1 MIKNLTI
8 ASLGF
13 SSGLPYILIFST
25 LGVWLAD
32 IGIDLT
38 LIGFFAWIVLTYSL
52 KFLWAPLVDN
62 FSIPILNR
70 FGNRK
75 SWILLS
81 QSLIVICLIL
91 LSLTNPL
98 DSLNLFAFIA
108 FLVAFSGSIQD
119 IAIDAFR
126 IEVAELN
133 QQGNLAASYQLGYR
147 AAILISSSFA
157 LIFASEYGWSL
168 TYQLMAILMFVG
180 VMGVLIC
187 PEQAN
192 PVLRKLT
199 LSNSI
204 LEPIK
209 DFMSRFGIYLA
220 SFLLLIVCT
229 YRLTDI
235 VMGPMA
241 SPFYLDK
248 GYTLKEIGYVV
259 KVVAVIASIVG
270 FFLGGILVKKKGV
283 KFTLIIGALL
293 VLITNLSFSVVAL
306 YEKDLALLGLI
317 VGADSLAAGVVGTAN
332 ITFLTSL
339 VSKQYTAVQYAL
351 LTSFMMLPGKIFS
364 GFSGVLASF
373 FKAEYGSEY
382 GWTAFFI
389 FTSLLTIPCLFLLLY
404 YARENFTHDKNL

>member
-8 ASLGF
+8 VSLGF

-62 FSIPILNR
+62 FSIPYLNKYG
-70 FGNRK
+70 FRK
-75 SWILLS
+75 SWILFS
-81 QSLIVICLIL
+81 QSMIIICLVL
-91 LSLTNPL
+91 LSLIDPL
-98 DSLNLFAFIA
+98 KSISLFAFVA

-126 IEVAELN
+126 IEVAEIS
-133 QQGNLAASYQLGYR
+133 QQGNLAASYQFGYR

-157 LIFASEYGWSL
+157 LIFASEYGWSS
-168 TYQLMAILMFVG
+168 TYQLMALLMFIG
-180 VMGVLIC
+180 VTGVLIC
-187 PEQAN
+187 PEQTN
-192 PVLRKLT
+192 PSLKKLT
-199 LSNSI
+199 LSKSFF
-204 LEPIK
+204 EPLN
-209 DFMSRFGIYLA
+209 DFISRFGLYFA

-259 KVVAVIASIVG
+259 KVVAVLASILG

-293 VLITNLSFSVVAL
+293 VLMTNLSFSIVAL
-306 YEKDLALLGLI
+306 YEKDIALLGLV

-351 LTSFMMLPGKIFS
+351 LTSFMMLPGKLLS

-373 FKAEYGSEY
+373 FKAQYGSEY
-382 GWTAFFI
+382 GWMAFFI
-389 FTSLLTIPCLFLLLY
+389 FTSILTIPCLLLLLY
-404 YARENFTHDKNL
+404 YLKRKSDYD

>member
-8 ASLGF
+8 VSLGF

-62 FSIPILNR
+62 FSIPYLNKYG
-70 FGNRK
+70 FRK
-75 SWILLS
+75 SWILFS
-81 QSLIVICLIL
+81 QSMIIICLVL
-91 LSLTNPL
+91 LSLIDPL
-98 DSLNLFAFIA
+98 KSISLFAFVA

-126 IEVAELN
+126 IEVAEIS
-133 QQGNLAASYQLGYR
+133 QQGNLAASYQFGYR

-157 LIFASEYGWSL
+157 LIFASEYGWSP
-168 TYQLMAILMFVG
+168 TYQLMALLMFIG
-180 VMGVLIC
+180 VTGVLIC
-187 PEQAN
+187 PEQTN
-192 PVLRKLT
+192 PSLKKLT
-199 LSNSI
+199 LSKSFF
-204 LEPIK
+204 EPLN
-209 DFMSRFGIYLA
+209 DFISRFGLYFA

-259 KVVAVIASIVG
+259 KVVAVLASILG

-293 VLITNLSFSVVAL
+293 VLMTNLSFSIVAL
-306 YEKDLALLGLI
+306 YEKDIALLGLV

-351 LTSFMMLPGKIFS
+351 LTSFMMLPGKLLS

-373 FKAEYGSEY
+373 FKAQYGSEY
-382 GWTAFFI
+382 GWMAFF
-389 FTSLLTIPCLFLLLY
+389 FFFSFLTIPCLLLLLY
-404 YARENFTHDKNL
+404 YLKRKSDYD

>member
-8 ASLGF
+8 VSLGF

-62 FSIPILNR
+62 FSIPYLNKYG
-70 FGNRK
+70 FRK
-75 SWILLS
+75 SWILFS
-81 QSLIVICLIL
+81 QSMIIICLVL
-91 LSLTNPL
+91 LSLIDPL
-98 DSLNLFAFIA
+98 KSISLFAFVA

-126 IEVAELN
+126 IEVAEIS
-133 QQGNLAASYQLGYR
+133 QQGNLAASYQFGYR

-157 LIFASEYGWSL
+157 LIFASEYGWSP
-168 TYQLMAILMFVG
+168 TYQLMALLMFIG
-180 VMGVLIC
+180 VTGVLIC
-187 PEQAN
+187 PEQTN
-192 PVLRKLT
+192 PSLKKLT
-199 LSNSI
+199 LSKSFF
-204 LEPIK
+204 EPLN
-209 DFMSRFGIYLA
+209 DFISRFGLYFA

-259 KVVAVIASIVG
+259 KVVAVLASILG
-270 FFLGGILVKKKGV
+270 FFLGGILIKKKGV

-293 VLITNLSFSVVAL
+293 VLMTNLSFSIVAL
-306 YEKDLALLGLI
+306 YEKDIALLGLV

-351 LTSFMMLPGKIFS
+351 LTSFMMLPGKLLS

-373 FKAEYGSEY
+373 FKAQYGSEY
-382 GWTAFFI
+382 GWMAFFI
-389 FTSLLTIPCLFLLLY
+389 FTSFLTIPCLLLLLY
-404 YARENFTHDKNL
+404 YLKRKSDYD

>member
-8 ASLGF
+8 VSLGF

-32 IGIDLT
+32 IGIDLA

-70 FGNRK
+70 YGSRK
-75 SWILLS
+75 SWILSS
-81 QSLIVICLIL
+81 QSIIVICLIL
-91 LSLTNPL
+91 LSSIDPL
-98 DSLNLFAFIA
+98 NNLNLFAFIA
-108 FLVAFSGSIQD
+108 FLVALSGSIQD

-126 IEVAELN
+126 IEVAVLS
-133 QQGNLAASYQLGYR
+133 QQGNLAASYQFGYR
-147 AAILISSSFA
+147 AAILIASSFA
-157 LIFASEYGWSL
+157 LIFAAEFGWNL
-168 TYQLMAILMFVG
+168 TYQLMAMFMFIG
-180 VMGVLIC
+180 VAGVLIC

-192 PVLRKLT
+192 QSLKKLT
-199 LSNSI
+199 LRNSI

-209 DFMSRFGIYLA
+209 DFIGRFGIYLA

-259 KVVAVIASIVG
+259 KVVAVLASIFG
-270 FFLGGILVKKKGV
+270 FFLGGILVKRKGV
-283 KFTLIIGALL
+283 KFTLITGALL
-293 VLITNLSFSVVAL
+293 VLLTNLSFSVVAI
-306 YEKDLALLGLI
+306 YDKDLALLGFI

-351 LTSFMMLPGKIFS
+351 LTSFMMLPGKLFS
-364 GFSGVLASF
+364 GFSGVLANF
-373 FKAEYGSEY
+373 FKSEY
-382 GWTAFFI
+382 GTDFGWMLFFI
-389 FTSLLTIPCLFLLLY
+389 FTSLLTIPCLILLLF
-404 YARENFTHDKNL
+404 YAKEKLEHA

>member
-1 MIKNLTI
+1 MIKKLTI

-38 LIGFFAWIVLTYSL
+38 LIGYFAWIVLTYSL

-192 PVLRKLT
+192 PVLKKLT

>member
-1 MIKNLTI
+1 MIENLTI

-192 PVLRKLT
+192 PVLKKLT